1 MTKKL
6 LAVAFISLIA
16 LTGCT
21 APATESPAGKT
32 EAPAEETQPITV
44 NLDGEWEQSNK
55 NDENNYQVA
64 TIQDGVITVN
74 WVAPDAK
81 SLYWVGTAPVTADS
95 DTFIWTSEGDIESM
109 STALLASQ
117 DSTKEFSYDNGV
129 IRYEV
134 TAMGMT
140 IAVHLEKK

>member
-21 APATESPAGKT
+21 APASESSAGNTESPAE
-32 EAPAEETQPITV
+32 EAQPITV

-55 NDENNYQVA
+55 NDENNYQAA
-64 TIQDGVITVN
+64 TIQDGAITVN

-81 SLYWVGTAPVTADS
+81 SIYWVGNAPVTADS
-95 DTFIWTSEGDIESM
+95 ENFTWTSEGDIETM

-129 IRYEV
+129 ISYEV
-134 TAMGMT
+134 TAMGTT
-140 IAVHLEKK
+140 ITVRLEKK